1 MLAESKQTSLVI
13 QVTEITEITFRGT
26 VLVADEKNNVG
37 DNVTYIKSYFNFT
50 DPIVSSVIN
59 KFKKRSELGIKK
71 YGTTLEDN
79 NTDNFL
85 EHLSEELMD
94 SLLYIQ
100 KIKDLRKTIE
110 DLQIQL
116 SVNRGYLNEYINKY
130 GSLC

>member
-1 MLAESKQTSLVI
+1 MLAESKTTSLVI
-13 QVTEITEITFRGT
+13 QVTEVNDSTFKGT

-50 DPIVSSVIN
+50 DQIVSSVIN

>member
-13 QVTEITEITFRGT
+13 QVTEINDSTFKGT

-37 DNVTYIKSYFNFT
+37 DKVTYIKSYFNFT

-71 YGTTLEDN
+71 YGTTLEEN
-79 NTDNFL
+79 NTDDFY

-94 SLLYIQ
+94 SLLYLQ
-100 KIKDLRKTIE
+100 KIKEQKDTYFLLLGRYNELKE
-110 DLQIQL
+110 QFEKLQAKIK
-116 SVNRGYLNEYINKY
+116 E
-130 GSLC
+130 LC

>member
-13 QVTEITEITFRGT
+13 QVTEINDSTFKGT

-37 DNVTYIKSYFNFT
+37 DNVIYIKSYFNFT
-50 DPIVSSVIN
+50 DPIVSCVIN